1 MTSDPLPAIAERRL
15 VAHRLAGEPFASP
28 VEAVRAFG
36 AVQSQDIRAAKWAVG
51 LRSGATEAE
60 IDALCDDG
68 AVLRTHVLRPT
79 WHFVLPE
86 DAGWLLELT
95 GPRVR
100 AGLRGRH
107 REIGLDE
114 AGIARAHAA
123 FREALSGG
131 RHLTRTELGEVLEG
145 TGIRPDVPR
154 LTHLVLTAELDRIVI
169 SGPRRGSQ
177 LTYALFA
184 ERVPPWRPLDR
195 VDAVTELAKRFFR
208 SHGPAQLLDFVWWS
222 GLTMADARAAVVAAG
237 RALDRSVIDGREL
250 WLDARPAPVAERTRI
265 VHLIPNFDEYTVG
278 YRDRSAIVAAAQ
290 PFDSDF
296 FSLGSVLSNVV
307 IVGGQVR
314 GRWRRTESRRG
325 IGVEVV
331 MIAPSQPA
339 ELSAIGEAVR
349 RFERYLGRPV
359 ELSIRC

>member
-1 MTSDPLPAIAERRL
+1 MTSDPLPAIAAGRL
-15 VAHRLAGEPFASP
+15 VAHRLVGEPFASP
-28 VEAVRAFG
+28 VEAIRTFG
-36 AVQSQDIRAAKWAVG
+36 AMQSQDLRAAKWAVG
-51 LRSGATEAE
+51 LRSDATEDE
-60 IDALCDDG
+60 IDTLCDDG

-79 WHFVLPE
+79 WHLVLPE

-131 RHLTRTELGEVLEG
+131 RHLTRTELGDVLEG
-145 TGIRPDVPR
+145 AGIETDAPR
-154 LTHLVLTAELDRIVI
+154 LTHLVLTAELDRVVI
-169 SGPRRGSQ
+169 SGRRRDGRP
-177 LTYALFA
+177 TYALFA
-184 ERVPPWRPLDR
+184 ERVPPWSPVDR
-195 VDAVTELAKRFFR
+195 VAAVTELARRYFR

-222 GLTMADARAAVVAAG
+222 GLTMAMARAAVVAAG
-237 RALDRSVIDGREL
+237 SALDRCVIDGREL
-250 WLDARPAPVAERTRI
+250 WLDARRAPLTGSAGI

-278 YRDRSAIVAAAQ
+278 YRDRSAIVEAAQ

-331 MIAPSQPA
+331 MLAPSHPA

-349 RFERYLGRPV
+349 RFERYLGCPV